1 MISIR
6 DKHKCCGCSACIE
19 ICPKKCISFNE
30 DEEGFL
36 YPLVDLLTCI
46 DCKLCE
52 KVCPIINQ
60 KESTTPIKVFAC
72 KNKDEETRKSSSS
85 GGIFS
90 LLAEKVI
97 NNNGVVFGA
106 SFDDKWQ
113 VKHVYAETIE
123 QLSALRMSKYV
134 QSRMEDNFYKV
145 KAFLKEGRQ
154 VLFVGT
160 PCQIAGLNNYLKR
173 KYDNLLTIDV
183 ICHGVPSPMVWKNYL
198 NIIKYNRDFTQKKD
212 SSSSMSTESQ
222 IIALSFRDKR
232 LGWKKYSFS
241 VVLRDDQKQTISLS
255 HVLFEDTYMRSFLG
269 DLNLR
274 PSCYQCCAKN
284 GKSNSDITLADYWGI
299 ENKYPDFDDDNGVSL
314 MIVHT
319 KKGFKE
325 LDLSKLSTLEVS
337 LNDGVENNRSYYESV
352 AEPHNR
358 GSFFKRFNSN
368 KESFD
373 DIVNDLLRPSL
384 KQRVKDKIKSYIN
397 IMHLL

>member
-1 MISIR
+1 MIHIER
-6 DKHKCCGCSACIE
+6 KQDCCGCSACIE

-36 YPLVDLLTCI
+36 YPLVDLSTCI

-52 KVCPIINQ
+52 RVCPIINQ

-72 KNKDEETRKSSSS
+72 KNKDDETRKLSSS
-85 GGIFS
+85 GGVFS

-97 NNNGVVFGA
+97 NNKGVVFGA

-113 VKHVYAETIE
+113 VKHVYAETME

-173 KYDNLLTIDV
+173 KYDNLLMIDV

-232 LGWKKYSFS
+232 LGWKKFSFS

-325 LDLSKLSTLEVS
+325 LDLSKLSTIEVS

-358 GSFFKRFNSN
+358 GSFFKRFKSN